1 MPNPTTQPILSAVRL
16 FKRQAAARETA
27 AVGRLLDAFNR
38 LIVPSLLDDIGALVT
53 LLAARGGTP
62 TIKELRALPEY
73 LFLLNQIEKLY
84 NDYGETLRDTLP
96 DEYLYML
103 ELGALQAVTIETIA
117 LKIYV
122 GVGADFETFF
132 GLKQADAIKA
142 IIAAAG
148 ETGPLDALLIKRFGA
163 ESAQAFTEAL
173 INGIARG
180 RNPRVVA
187 AQAVRELKTGLNKSL
202 LIARDQMIRAHR
214 NGTWLRYQDSKIVT
228 GYRRLAAHNT
238 RTCIAC
244 LMLDG
249 KLYPTSEMMPLHP
262 QDRCSMVPVFT
273 IGNHTYDAYDG
284 KNGKDYF
291 NSLSGKQQR
300 EILGDA
306 RYNLWN
312 SGRVSLEDMIE
323 IGEHPVWGAM
333 VNIKSIYKIIR

>member
-1 MPNPTTQPILSAVRL
+1 MQSILSAVKI
-16 FKRQAAARETA
+16 FKRQAAAREAA

-38 LIVPSLLDDIGALVT
+38 LIVPSLLDDIGALIAILV
-53 LLAARGGTP
+53 ARGGTLTP
-62 TIKELRALPEY
+62 RELRAVPEY
-73 LFLLNQIEKLY
+73 IFLLNQIERLY
-84 NDYGETLRDTLP
+84 NDYGETLRGILP
-96 DEYLYML
+96 AEYLNML
-103 ELGALQAVTIETIA
+103 ELGALQAVTVEA
-117 LKIYV
+117 LALQIYV
-122 GVGADFETFF
+122 GIGADFETFF
-132 GLKQADAIKA
+132 GLKQADAIRA

-148 ETGPLDALLIKRFGA
+148 ETGPLGALLVKRFGA
-163 ESAQAFTEAL
+163 ESAQAFTDAL
-173 INGIARG
+173 IKGIARG
-180 RNPRVVA
+180 SNPRVIA
-187 AQAVRELKTGLNKSL
+187 AQMVRELKTGMNKSL

-214 NGTWLRYQDSKIVT
+214 NGTFLRYQDSKIVT

-249 KLYPTSEMMPLHP
+249 KLYPTSELMPLHP

-300 EILGDA
+300 EILGDS

-323 IGEHPVWGAM
+323 TGEHPVWGAT